1 MKLLFPIFPAN
12 SIPFVTV
19 EQMRE
24 VDRLMIEEYRIS
36 LIQMMEN
43 ASYSLA
49 NLCRILYPKAEKFII
64 LAGKGNNGG
73 GGLGAARRLHNWGYN
88 TIVILAGEESLLKV
102 VPKKQLSILRNVE
115 IEIAHD
121 DVLKGIKHTAIETV
135 IIDALLGYSLKGN
148 PRGNYAKLINVAN
161 ESNLPIISL
170 DIPSGIEG
178 TKGEIYKPAI
188 KAEATLT
195 LALPKTAFLNKKTH
209 PYLGKL
215 YVADIS
221 VPSEL
226 YSDMGISYPKELFQ
240 NKEIVEIIMF

>member
-43 ASYSLA
+43 AAHSLA

-64 LAGKGNNGG
+64 FAGKGNNGG
-73 GGLGAARRLHNWGYN
+73 GGLAAARRLHSWGYD
-88 TIVILAGEESLLKV
+88 TKVILASEESSLKD
-102 VPKKQLSILRNVE
+102 VPKKQLSILKNVD
-115 IEIAHD
+115 IEIAYD
-121 DVLKGIKHTAIETV
+121 SELKGLEHTAIDTV

-148 PRGNYAKLINVAN
+148 PRGNYANLITTVNK
-161 ESNLPIISL
+161 SNLPIISL

-188 KAEATLT
+188 NAKATLT

-209 PYLGKL
+209 PFLGEL

-221 VPSEL
+221 VPPKL
-226 YSDMGISYPKELFQ
+226 YSDMGISYPKKLFQ
-240 NKEIVEIIMF
+240 NKEIIEVIF